1 MNDSVHTP
9 YPTLELDTFLLSSEF
24 FHGLKTF
31 IDKGS
36 KKSEICHIPNFLL
49 GIKVEKGK
57 EKKE

>member
-1 MNDSVHTP
+1 MNDSV
-9 YPTLELDTFLLSSEF
+9 
-24 FHGLKTF
+24 HGLKTF

-57 EKKE
+57 EKKK